1 MVNAEAIKCP
11 PSDPYARHWFVC
23 RLGRVTFLRKGALT
37 LESASLCSKAG
48 SVSHLAV

>member
-11 PSDPYARHWFVC
+11 PSDLYAGHWFVY
-23 RLGRVTFLRKGALT
+23 RLGRVTFLRKGTLT

-48 SVSHLAV
+48 SISHLAV